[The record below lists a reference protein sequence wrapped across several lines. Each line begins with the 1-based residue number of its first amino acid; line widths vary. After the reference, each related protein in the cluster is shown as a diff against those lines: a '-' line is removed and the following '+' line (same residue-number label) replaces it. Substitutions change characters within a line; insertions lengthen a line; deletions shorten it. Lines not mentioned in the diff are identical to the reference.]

1 MKKLSFKPGFEF
13 ILALSLL
20 AILGLP
26 PVLLA
31 QSQKDIEINI
41 HNGDTI
47 INGKNIKDLS
57 PADRQNAL
65 KDINHMD
72 SLPAQKQDVY
82 FYKRTDTTGKEQHL
96 TFRKRTTNDHWNR
109 DHEIALSR
117 ITVDSAGNIMRLKPD
132 GDRKMSA
139 AVIRKDFGRMPG
151 RGPRRFE
158 RPNTQNFDYVSTN
171 NEGVSTHVRYFVS
184 DISNDDLK
192 KMPYVEGGRFELND
206 LTLAPEFSSGKT
218 LLMFE
223 LPAKTPAAVKL
234 LDSEGKTLWDDKAMN
249 GSFSKSFVMGLN
261 GTYYLQIKQGRNVA
275 IRKILKEE

>member
-1 MKKLSFKPGFEF
+1 MKKLSFKPGFEL

-31 QSQKDIEINI
+31 QNQKDIEINI
-41 HNGDTI
+41 RNGDTI

-57 PADRQNAL
+57 AADRQNAL
-65 KDINHMD
+65 KDIKQID
-72 SLPAQKQDVY
+72 SLPTQKQDVY

-96 TFRKRTTNDHWNR
+96 TFRKRKTDDNWNR

-117 ITVDSAGNIMRLKPD
+117 ITVDSAGNIVRLKPD
-132 GDRKMSA
+132 GERKIGGTI
-139 AVIRKDFGRMPG
+139 IRKDFGGMPG

-158 RPNTQNFDYVSTN
+158 LPNTQNFDYVSTN
-171 NEGVSTHVRYFVS
+171 NESVSTHVRYFVS

-192 KMPYVEGGRFELND
+192 KMPYVEGGRFELGD

-223 LPAKTPAAVKL
+223 LPAKTPAMVKL
-234 LDSEGKTLWDDKAMN
+234 IDSEGKTLWDDKAVN
-249 GSFSKSFVMGLN
+249 GTFGKSFVMGLN
-261 GTYYLQIKQGRNVA
+261 GTYYLQIKQGHSVA
-275 IRKILKEE
+275 MRKIMKEE